1 LNDSDFGC
9 ITITDL
15 VLIILSGSGGLE
27 LPDSTIT
34 TPTGGTLTTQAGRSS
49 QSEVSGAYEHAQGGS
64 HVQLKHATKPGR
76 VTIPVHAGETL
87 QPFIVSSILKQAG
100 LTAEDL
106 HNLL

>member
-1 LNDSDFGC
+1 MSPR
-9 ITITDL
+9 
-15 VLIILSGSGGLE
+15 
-27 LPDSTIT
+27 LPRVTSRGMLRALKRD
-34 TPTGGTLTTQAGRSS
+34 GW
-49 QSEVSGAYEHAQGGS
+49 YEHAQGGS